1 MKSKGILLFIILF
14 LSASPAL
21 AQQKGKTESDRF
33 TLLFRGT
40 PIEEAI
46 KELVTKTKIDLIYD
60 PSILSAQRVFSLSK
74 NEYPEQI
81 LTNILKGTNLDYIQL
96 SSGTYVI
103 IRSAV
108 SEPRYGSLAGMVL
121 DKSTGK
127 PLEGANVLIADATTG
142 TSSNQAGRFTIAQL
156 LTGKYEVTITYVGYK
171 PVRDTVSIPRQDN
184 SLRKFYLE
192 SRPVFVEPLVVSS
205 IQKRLPYYNSGTE
218 EVTNLTNSLSSYT
231 GSPDALKS
239 IESVM
244 GVNFSIPLADFNIQG
259 GAEGEHQVMLD
270 GVPIYN
276 PVSFGRLTGAFS
288 PYALQKVTVH
298 KAGYESSVGSQLSGI
313 IAIDQDLPADEETNA
328 MLQVDPLSVNGRINI
343 ATSIGEGIS
352 YKTMI
357 AGRNN
362 IWRWYQKPSL
372 SNTLENWDHLDP
384 VIAGNLINNGMENV
398 LFEKVSHRSDVN
410 FYDLHWSNEIAF
422 NDFHTTYFSYYR
434 GTNYLQ
440 TRLLSD
446 NSNPQSGTP
455 ESMYTRDT
463 YDWLNDIVRLEHN
476 WLINSRWQ
484 SQFSFSYSNHYS
496 NHHFGMASTED
507 ISGVPQDNTQLIN
520 SLNRY
525 IDEQP
530 HTGDQ
535 NLIRETS
542 LNAGFEYSLNQN
554 HKLNFGLESKII
566 DYSFSLSDLFYHFS
580 SSRNSTVM
588 LIGFLEDEY
597 SLNLNTKL
605 TGGSRFTYIPDRQK
619 FYVEPRISAQTDL
632 QETVLGFVSFKLSGG
647 LYRQYVN
654 QFDLTNVGPSSIVP
668 SIRFWVPVD
677 FTTDVPKSY
686 HASSEILL
694 EPQETLS
701 IKWEGYYKWNPTI
714 LSLDYHA
721 LLEEP
726 DIPNTTFNSQ
736 NTFIEQ
742 GKSYSY
748 GTGLSVEKL
757 FEDPMME
764 VSLSYEYSLARKKTP
779 KRFNGQYVTT
789 PWNEPHKLTAAVNW
803 NILPSLLTTV
813 RWQSI
818 WGRSWA
824 YNQAYYD
831 YLPIDDNQLQYGS
844 LSFDTPSNDT
854 LTPYYQ
860 LDIGFSWSQN
870 INRSKV
876 QLRLDL
882 VNILDR
888 RNTLEKRL
896 NPEQSLQG
904 TLQYATQLKTLPGF
918 TPSIGIRFIY

>member
-1 MKSKGILLFIILF
+1 MKSKSILLFILLF
-14 LSASPAL
+14 LSVSSVY
-21 AQQKGKTESDRF
+21 AQEEIKTESHRF

-46 KELVTKTKIDLIYD
+46 KELVNKTKIDLIYD
-60 PSILSAQRVFSLSK
+60 PSILNSQRVFSLSK
-74 NEYPEQI
+74 NEVPEQI
-81 LTNILKGTNLDYIQL
+81 LSNILNGTGLDYIQL

-103 IRSAV
+103 IKSAA
-108 SEPRYGSLAGMVL
+108 SEPRYGSLAGMVF

-127 PLEGANVLIADATTG
+127 PLEGANVLIADASTG
-142 TSSNQAGRFTIAQL
+142 TSSNRAGRFTIAPL
-156 LTGKYEVTITYVGYK
+156 LSGNYEITITYVGYQA
-171 PVRDTVSIPRQDN
+171 VRDTVSIPRQDD

-192 SRPVFVEPLVVSS
+192 SRPVFVEPLVISS
-205 IQKRLPYYNSGTE
+205 IQKRLPHYINGTE
-218 EVTNLTNSLSSYT
+218 EVTNLTNTLSSYT

-239 IESVM
+239 VESVM

-259 GAEGEHQVMLD
+259 GAEGDHQVLLD

-298 KAGYESSVGSQLSGI
+298 KAGYRSSVGSQLSGI
-313 IAIDQDLPADEETNA
+313 IAIDQDLPSDGETNA
-328 MLQVDPLSVNGRINI
+328 MLQADPLSLNGRINL
-343 ATSIGEGIS
+343 ATSIGDNIA
-352 YKTMI
+352 YKTML
-357 AGRNN
+357 AGRSN
-362 IWRWYQKPSL
+362 IWRWYQKPAL
-372 SNTLENWDHLDP
+372 SNTLESWDRLDP
-384 VIAGNLINNGMENV
+384 VIAGNIINSGMENV

-446 NSNPQSGTP
+446 SKNPQSGTP

-507 ISGVPQDNTQLIN
+507 ISTVPQDNNQLID

-525 IDEQP
+525 IDGQP

-542 LNAGFEYSLNQN
+542 LNANFEYSLNQD
-554 HKLNFGLESKII
+554 HKLNFGVETKII

-580 SSRNSTVM
+580 SSRNSIVM
-588 LIGFLEDEY
+588 LTGFMEDEY
-597 SLNLNTKL
+597 SLSLNTKL
-605 TGGSRFTYIPDRQK
+605 TGGSRFTYIPDQQK
-619 FYVEPRISAQTDL
+619 FYFEPRFSVQTDL
-632 QETVLGFVSFKLSGG
+632 QETSLGFISFKLSGG

-654 QFDLTNVGPSSIVP
+654 QYDLTNVGPSSIVP
-668 SIRFWVPVD
+668 SIRFWVPAD
-677 FTTDVPKSY
+677 FSTDIPKSY
-686 HASSEILL
+686 HASSEILV

-701 IKWEGYYKWNPTI
+701 IRWEGYYKWNPTI
-714 LSLDYHA
+714 LALDYHA

-726 DIPNTTFNSQ
+726 ADPNATFNTQS
-736 NTFIEQ
+736 TFTEE
-742 GKSYSY
+742 GRSYSY
-748 GTGLSVEKL
+748 GTGISIEKL
-757 FEDPMME
+757 FEDPMLE
-764 VSLSYEYSLARKKTP
+764 ASLTYEYSFARKRTP
-779 KRFNGQYVTT
+779 KRFDGQYVTT
-789 PWNEPHKLTAAVNW
+789 PWNEPHKLTAAINW
-803 NILPSLLTTV
+803 NIMPSVMTTV

-818 WGRSWA
+818 WGRTWA

-831 YLPIDDNQLQYGS
+831 YLPIDNNQSQYGS
-844 LSFDTPSNDT
+844 ASFDSPSNDT
-854 LTPYYQ
+854 LNPYHQ

-876 QLRLDL
+876 QIRLDL

-896 NPEQSLQG
+896 IPEQTALG
-904 TLQYATQLKTLPGF
+904 TLQYATQPKTLPGF
-918 TPSIGIRFIY
+918 TPSIGFRFIY

>member
-1 MKSKGILLFIILF
+1 MKFKSILLFIF
-14 LSASPAL
+14 LLLSVSPVL
-21 AQQKGKTESDRF
+21 AQQDGKTENERF

-46 KELVTKTKIDLIYD
+46 KDLVKETRIDLIYD
-60 PSILSAQRVFSLSK
+60 PSILSSQRVFSLSK

-81 LTNILKGTNLDYIQL
+81 LSNILKGTNLDYIQL

-103 IRSAV
+103 IKSAV
-108 SEPRYGSLAGMVL
+108 NEPRYGSLAGIVL

-127 PLEGANVLIADATTG
+127 PLEGANVLIADASTG
-142 TSSNQAGRFTIAQL
+142 TSSNGAGRFTIAPL
-156 LTGKYEVTITYVGYK
+156 LTGNYEITITYVGYQT
-171 PVRDTVSIPRQDN
+171 VRDTVSIPRQQD
-184 SLRKFYLE
+184 SLRRFYLE
-192 SRPVFVEPLVVSS
+192 SRPVFVEPLVISS
-205 IQKRLPYYNSGTE
+205 LQKRLPYYNSGKE

-231 GSPDALKS
+231 GSPDALRS
-239 IESVM
+239 VESVM

-276 PVSFGRLTGAFS
+276 PTSFGRLTGAFS
-288 PYALQKVTVH
+288 PYALQKITVH
-298 KAGYESSVGSQLSGI
+298 KAGYGSSVGSQLSGI
-313 IAIDQDLPADEETNA
+313 ISIDQDLPADEEKNL
-328 MLQVDPLSVNGRINI
+328 MLQVDPLSLNGRINL
-343 ATSIGEGIS
+343 ATSINDDIQF
-352 YKTMI
+352 KTMI
-357 AGRNN
+357 AGRSN
-362 IWRWYQKPSL
+362 IWRWYQKPAL
-372 SNTLENWDHLDP
+372 SNTLENWDRLDP
-384 VIAGNLINNGMENV
+384 IISGNLINNGMEDV
-398 LFEKVSHRSDVN
+398 FFEKVNHRSDVD
-410 FYDLHWSNEIAF
+410 FYDFHWSNEIAF
-422 NDFHTTYFSYYR
+422 SDFHTTYFSYYR

-446 NSNPQSGTP
+446 NSSPQAGNP

-463 YDWLNDIVRLEHN
+463 YDWLNDIVRVEHN

-484 SQFSFSYSNHYS
+484 TQLGFSYSNHYS
-496 NHHFGMASTED
+496 NHHFGMASTDD
-507 ISGVPQDNTQLIN
+507 ISAIPSNNSQLIS
-520 SLNRY
+520 SLDRY

-535 NLIRETS
+535 NLIRETTF
-542 LNAGFEYSLNQN
+542 NARFEYSLNQD
-554 HKLNFGLESKII
+554 HKLNFGIESKVI

-588 LIGFLEDEY
+588 LNGFLEDEF
-597 SLNLNTKL
+597 SLNFNTKL
-605 TGGSRFTYIPDRQK
+605 IGGSRFTFIPNEQK
-619 FYVEPRISAQTDL
+619 IYAEPRISVQTDL
-632 QETVLGFVSFKLSGG
+632 QETHLGFISLKLAGG
-647 LYRQYVN
+647 VYRQYVN

-686 HASSEILL
+686 HASSEILI
-694 EPQETLS
+694 EPEETLS
-701 IKWEGYYKWNPTI
+701 IKWEGYYKWNPSV

-726 DIPNTTFNSQ
+726 DNPNARFNNQSTF
-736 NTFIEQ
+736 TEQ
-742 GKSYSY
+742 GRSYSY
-748 GTGLSVEKL
+748 GTGISIEKL

-764 VSLSYEYSLARKKTP
+764 FSLSYEYSLARKRTP
-779 KRFNGQYVTT
+779 KRFNGQYVDT
-789 PWNEPHKLTAAVNW
+789 PWNEPQKLQAAVNW
-803 NILPSLLTTV
+803 NIIPSLLTTI

-831 YLPIDDNQLQYGS
+831 YLTIDGNQSQYGTIT
-844 LSFDTPSNDT
+844 FDSPSNDT
-854 LTPYYQ
+854 LSPYHQ

-888 RNTLEKRL
+888 QNTLEKRL
-896 NPEQSLQG
+896 IPQQNNEG
-904 TLQYATQLKTLPGF
+904 TLQYTTQPKTLPGF